1 MYILYL
7 YYKGDLK
14 MKALIN
20 KYTLIMFGMI
30 LIIGMGVVE
39 NIHENKMAEEAAIQQ
54 QQKIVQQGQQAKYN
68 TEWKLNH
75 HGEIPAYK
83 D

>member
-1 MYILYL
+1 
-7 YYKGDLK
+7 
-14 MKALIN
+14 MKAI
-20 KYTLIMFGMI
+20 LIM
-30 LIIGMGVVE
+30 IGMVLVVATGVVQ
-39 NIHENKMAEEAAIQQ
+39 NMHENQMVKEAEMVQ
-54 QQKIVQQGQQAKYN
+54 QQKVINQGNQAKYN

>member
-1 MYILYL
+1 
-7 YYKGDLK
+7 
-14 MKALIN
+14 MKAI
-20 KYTLIMFGMI
+20 LIM
-30 LIIGMGVVE
+30 IGMVLVVATGVVQ
-39 NIHENKMAEEAAIQQ
+39 NMHENQMDREAEMVQ

-68 TEWKLNH
+68 TQWKIDH

>member
-1 MYILYL
+1 
-7 YYKGDLK
+7 

-20 KYTLIMFGMI
+20 KYTLIMLGMV
-30 LIIGMGVVE
+30 LIVAMGVVE

-54 QQKIVQQGQQAKYN
+54 QKVVVEQGQKAKAN
-68 TEWKLNH
+68 TQWKIDH
-75 HGEIPAYK
+75 HGTIPSYK

>member
-1 MYILYL
+1 
-7 YYKGDLK
+7 

-20 KYTLIMFGMI
+20 KYTLIMLGMV
-30 LIIGMGVVE
+30 LIVAMGVVE

-54 QQKIVQQGQQAKYN
+54 QQKIVQQGNQAKAN

-75 HGEIPAYK
+75 YGTIPSYK

>member
-1 MYILYL
+1 
-7 YYKGDLK
+7 
-14 MKALIN
+14 MKSLIS
-20 KYTLIMFGMI
+20 KYTLIMLGMV
-30 LIIGMGVVE
+30 LIVGMGIIE

-68 TEWKLNH
+68 TEWKIDH
-75 HGEIPAYK
+75 HGTIPSYK

>member
-1 MYILYL
+1 MKKYINSYILMML
-7 YYKGDLK
+7 
-14 MKALIN
+14 
-20 KYTLIMFGMI
+20 GMV
-30 LIIGMGVVE
+30 LVIGMGIVQ
-39 NIHENKMAEEAAIQQ
+39 NIHENQMVQEAEIQQ
-54 QQKIVQQGQQAKYN
+54 QQKVIDQGNQAKYN

>member
-1 MYILYL
+1 
-7 YYKGDLK
+7 

-20 KYTLIMFGMI
+20 KYTLIM
-30 LIIGMGVVE
+30 IGMVLVVAIGVVQ
-39 NIHENKMAEEAAIQQ
+39 NMHENQMAAEAKAAAVQ
-54 QQKIVQQGQQAKYN
+54 QQKVIDQGNQAKAN
-68 TEWKLNH
+68 TDWKLNH

>member
-1 MYILYL
+1 
-7 YYKGDLK
+7 

-20 KYTLIMFGMI
+20 KYTLIM
-30 LIIGMGVVE
+30 IGMVLVVAIGVVQ
-39 NIHENKMAEEAAIQQ
+39 NIHENQMAAEAEAKAAAVQ
-54 QQKIVQQGQQAKYN
+54 QQKVIDQGNQAKVN
-68 TEWKLNH
+68 TDWKLNH

>member
-1 MYILYL
+1 
-7 YYKGDLK
+7 
-14 MKALIN
+14 MKAI
-20 KYTLIMFGMI
+20 LIM
-30 LIIGMGVVE
+30 IGMVLVVATGVVQ
-39 NIHENKMAEEAAIQQ
+39 NMHENQMVKEAEMVQ
-54 QQKIVQQGQQAKYN
+54 QQKVIDQGNQAKYN

>member
-1 MYILYL
+1 
-7 YYKGDLK
+7 

-20 KYTLIMFGMI
+20 KYTLIM
-30 LIIGMGVVE
+30 IGMVLIVAIGVVQ
-39 NIHENKMAEEAAIQQ
+39 NIHENQMAAEAEAKAAAVQ
-54 QQKIVQQGQQAKYN
+54 QQKVINQGNQAKTN
-68 TEWKLNH
+68 TDWKLNH

>member
-1 MYILYL
+1 
-7 YYKGDLK
+7 

-20 KYTLIMFGMI
+20 KYTLIMIGMI
-30 LIIGMGVVE
+30 LVVAMGVVE

-54 QQKIVQQGQQAKYN
+54 QKVVVEQGQKAKAN
-68 TEWKLNH
+68 TQWKIDH
-75 HGEIPAYK
+75 HGTIPSYK

>member
-1 MYILYL
+1 
-7 YYKGDLK
+7 
-14 MKALIN
+14 MKSLIN
-20 KYTLIMFGMI
+20 KYTLIMVGMV

-54 QQKIVQQGQQAKYN
+54 QKVVVEQGQKAKAN
-68 TEWKLNH
+68 TQWKLDH
-75 HGEIPAYK
+75 HNGEIPAYK

>member
-1 MYILYL
+1 
-7 YYKGDLK
+7 

-20 KYTLIMFGMI
+20 KYTLIMVGMV
-30 LIIGMGVVE
+30 LIIGMGVVQ
-39 NIHENKMAEEAAIQQ
+39 NIHENQMAAEAEANAAAIQQ
-54 QQKIVQQGQQAKYN
+54 QKVINQGNQAKYN

-75 HGEIPAYK
+75 HGTIPSYK

>member
-1 MYILYL
+1 MKKYINSYL
-7 YYKGDLK
+7 L
-14 MKALIN
+14 MMI
-20 KYTLIMFGMI
+20 GMI
-30 LIIGMGVVE
+30 LVVGIGVVQ
-39 NIHENKMAEEAAIQQ
+39 NMHENQMAAEAEAKATAVQ
-54 QQKIVQQGQQAKYN
+54 QQKVIDQGNQAKAN

>member
-1 MYILYL
+1 
-7 YYKGDLK
+7 

-20 KYTLIMFGMI
+20 KYTLIM
-30 LIIGMGVVE
+30 IGMVLVVAIGVVQ
-39 NIHENKMAEEAAIQQ
+39 NMHENQMAAEAEAKAAAVQ
-54 QQKIVQQGQQAKYN
+54 QQKVIDQGNQAKTN
-68 TEWKLNH
+68 TDWKLNH

>member
-1 MYILYL
+1 MKLFNKYIL
-7 YYKGDLK
+7 
-14 MKALIN
+14 
-20 KYTLIMFGMI
+20 IMVCMV

-54 QQKIVQQGQQAKYN
+54 QKVVVEQGQKAKAL
-68 TEWKLNH
+68 TQWKLDH

>member
-1 MYILYL
+1 
-7 YYKGDLK
+7 

-20 KYTLIMFGMI
+20 KYTLIMIGMI
-30 LIIGMGVVE
+30 LVIAMGVVE

-54 QQKIVQQGQQAKYN
+54 QKVIVEQGQKAKAN
-68 TEWKLNH
+68 TQWKIDH
-75 HGEIPAYK
+75 HGTIPSYK